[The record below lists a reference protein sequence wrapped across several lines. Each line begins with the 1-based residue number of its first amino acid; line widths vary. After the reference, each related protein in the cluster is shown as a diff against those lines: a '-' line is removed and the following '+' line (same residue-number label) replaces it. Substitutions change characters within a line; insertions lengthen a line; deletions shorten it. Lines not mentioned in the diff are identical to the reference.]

1 MPVTLRFWFCSTD
14 ALDKFLP
21 EFDEIWDMEDSLR
34 AVSKVEIMFYERNDR
49 IAYLNKAAAAGAKT
63 LQVLTEADGRKL
75 DDKAITEAR
84 RVSKAR
90 VYRRVD
96 PETTDFWEKSYFDEE
111 EGEGEDQ
118 GNYSDEESCEG
129 NKYSDE
135 ESEEES
141 DESDESDG

>member
-1 MPVTLRFWFCSTD
+1 
-14 ALDKFLP
+14 
-21 EFDEIWDMEDSLR
+21 MEDSLR

-63 LQVLTEADGRKL
+63 LQVLTEADGWKL